1 MKNIVKELC
10 RGFIVG
16 CVIPALL
23 LCIVVAAADPPP
35 QEEETIPSLPSA
47 PQLSATESA
56 PTHPTQTAPIEKPPT
71 QIRVIV
77 EEELTQMDLETYVL
91 RVVLGEVPADFEME
105 ALKAQAVAAR
115 TFALKL
121 NESKRHGGAVC
132 TGSSCC
138 QAYQTEEDYLNHG
151 GTSKKLDKVRQAVN
165 DTRGEVLTYD
175 GELIN
180 ATFFSCSGG
189 STEDAQAVWGYDVPY
204 LQAVK
209 SPGEEEAAAYY
220 REKTFTAKEFR
231 KALAVSLKG
240 EPESWF
246 GKVSYTE
253 GGGVEYMTIG
263 GVRYRGTTLR
273 ALLGLRSTMF
283 TIHVE
288 QGNIVISTRGY
299 GHRVGMSQYGADA
312 MALAGSDYTQILAHY
327 YTGSALCSYPLTDA

>member
-23 LCIVVAAADPPP
+23 LCIVVAAADPASGG
-35 QEEETIPSLPSA
+35 EETAPSVPTV
-47 PQLSATESA
+47 PQLSATL
-56 PTHPTQTAPIEKPPT
+56 PTATQPTETAPIETTPVK
-71 QIRVIV
+71 IRVILDG
-77 EEELTQMDLETYVL
+77 ELAQMDLETYVL
-91 RVVLGEVPADFEME
+91 RVVLGEVPADFEPE

-132 TGSSCC
+132 TGSACC
-138 QAYQTEEDYLNHG
+138 QAYQTEENYLNKG
-151 GTSKKLDKVRQAVN
+151 GTSEKLEKVRQAV
-165 DTRGEVLTYD
+165 DETCGEVLTY
-175 GELIN
+175 GGKLIN

-209 SPGEEEAAAYY
+209 SPGEEDAAAYY
-220 REKTFTAKEFR
+220 REKSFTKKEFQ

-240 EPESWF
+240 DPESWF
-246 GKVSYTE
+246 GKVSYTD
-253 GGGVEYMTIG
+253 GGGVAYMTIG

-288 QGNIVISTRGY
+288 QGNIVISTKGY

-327 YTGSALCSYPLTDA
+327 YLGSTLSNYPLTGP